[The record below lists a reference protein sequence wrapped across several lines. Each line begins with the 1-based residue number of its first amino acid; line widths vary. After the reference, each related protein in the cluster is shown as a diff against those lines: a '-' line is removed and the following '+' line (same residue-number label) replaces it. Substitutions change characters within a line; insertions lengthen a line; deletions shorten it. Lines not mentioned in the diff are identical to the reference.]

1 MIANRDAL
9 QKKSLKRKALSKMN
23 DQTSKV
29 EELLSRLNELESV
42 LMHIQH
48 DVEQLNEAILQ
59 QGKVVDVIAKSMKQ
73 LDSRI
78 GILENED
85 ESPDSY
91 QEKPPHY

>member
-1 MIANRDAL
+1 
-9 QKKSLKRKALSKMN
+9 MN